1 MLKLVKLL
9 YLHTGFILTH
19 TF

>member
-9 YLHTGFILTH
+9 YLHTHFRQDG
-19 TF
+19 